1 MKISAGEGM
10 TGGTTTHLSEGTN
23 MTLNKLRL
31 QANEK
36 GFTLIELMIVIAI
49 IGILAAIAI
58 PNFIAYRNKTF
69 CSAAESDANAI
80 ASAISD
86 YFSIPSHTNT
96 PTMAQLNNN
105 QDVTLSGT
113 NTATIIGDN
122 DPNNGITIS
131 VTDGSTRCPVDYQ
144 NGMLEADSPNG
155 FWNGVDGGGIYK
167 KVIAP

>member
-10 TGGTTTHLSEGTN
+10 TGGTTTHLLEGTH

-69 CSAAESDANAI
+69 CTRAESDANGI
-80 ASAISD
+80 AAALAD
-86 YFSIPSHTNT
+86 YFSIPNHTAT
-96 PTMAQLNNN
+96 PTLAQLNNGAGF
-105 QDVTLSGT
+105 TLSGEGAT
-113 NTATIIGDN
+113 INTAAIIGA
-122 DPNNGITIS
+122 DPNAGITIS
-131 VTDGSTRCPVDYQ
+131 VTDGSGRCPDDY
-144 NGMLEADSPNG
+144 MDASADWDTATSVYRKRIEP
-155 FWNGVDGGGIYK
+155 
-167 KVIAP
+167 